1 MMSMMAEVGNVDPR
15 AELHFRGECIP
26 CRYLRR
32 PNGCARGDACRF
44 CHLCTDKQ
52 MKIYYFNL
60 RREVKEGKQKS
71 TTMITLKEDTI
82 LDTILAQKNHPKEA
96 TSGFDFMEQKPQKT
110 TIWL

>member
-71 TTMITLKEDTI
+71 TTMITLKEDRF
-82 LDTILAQKNHPKEA
+82 
-96 TSGFDFMEQKPQKT
+96 SV
-110 TIWL
+110 